1 MWQCYLYISYMKSRP
16 QNIIILISL
25 LLLLGYSCSSTK
37 YVPDNEFLLDVATV
51 KVDAKDVSYFDL
63 EPYVKQKANFKT
75 FEIFK
80 LPLFMYNLSGKDST
94 KWYNRALKRGGEPP
108 VLYDSTQ
115 VEPTV
120 VTLERVMNNKGYL
133 HAQVEPKVI
142 EKDKRAKVIYDVKS
156 GTASNIESYKINIS
170 DTVFDA
176 NIIDKSFPLRRRR
189 ANTSDSTRIS
199 LDQYL
204 SRGNLLKEGD
214 RFDLDLLDEE
224 RDRITSILRRNGYM
238 AFNKEY
244 IGFVADTIDKK
255 NKVDLEL
262 IIYPFTQ
269 RIGNNDVTEIP
280 HRQYY
285 VDKIDIYVDYDPITD
300 GDINH
305 YQATDT
311 VTRGYYSIFYGTRGR
326 YIKPFVILENCYIQP
341 QSLYNENQVSAT
353 YNALAQLHILKN
365 INIKY
370 EEYLEGD
377 STKLKCII
385 TAVPDKRQGISAE
398 VEGTNSAGFFGVG
411 ASLGYVH
418 RNAFKG
424 SELFNA
430 KLRGSYEAV
439 TPNFSS
445 FRDNYF
451 EIGGETS
458 LTFPRF
464 LFPFLSHDLRRRLR
478 ASTQVVSSYTYQ
490 RRPNYFTRTVFSTG
504 VKYIWENR
512 TNNTVRHTL
521 DLIEISYAHIPR
533 LDPRFEST
541 LSPNAKLYSF
551 TDQFIVSTGYTYY
564 KTNAIAPGLIGS
576 NRKNNRSTYSL
587 RASVETA
594 GNALALAAAL
604 AKIERD
610 PETGSRKIFD
620 TFFAQYVRGNIDYS
634 KSIRIDDKNALAW
647 RLGGGIAYAYGN
659 NKQVPFEKRFF
670 SGGANSVRGWAARE
684 LGPGA
689 FYRADANFN
698 DQSGDLRFD
707 ANIEY
712 RSKVFWKLELA
723 TFVDAGNIWTI
734 RGSERQDKG
743 EFKFDSFYK
752 QIAYAWGLGIR
763 LDLEFVII
771 RLDCGWKVYNPADI
785 PVYRTDESGYQVV
798 DGYQS
803 KWSILKPF
811 RFRENTAWHIA
822 VGYPF

>member
-1 MWQCYLYISYMKSRP
+1 MKFKPQHIYIS
-16 QNIIILISL
+16 IGIL
-25 LLLLGYSCSSTK
+25 LLVGYSCSSTK
-37 YVPDNEFLLDVATV
+37 YVSDNESLLEVSTV
-51 KVDAKDVSYFDL
+51 KVDAKDVSFFDL

-108 VLYDSTQ
+108 ILYDSTQ
-115 VEPTV
+115 VGPTI
-120 VTLERVMNNKGYL
+120 VTLERIMNNKGYL
-133 HAQVEPKVI
+133 HAQVEPKI
-142 EKDKRAKVIYDVKS
+142 IQKDNRTKVIYGVTS
-156 GTASNIESYKINIS
+156 GKPSNIESYTINIS
-170 DTVFDA
+170 DTVFDTD
-176 NIIDKSFPLRRRR
+176 IINQSFRQRRRSPSF
-189 ANTSDSTRIS
+189 TDSTRLS
-199 LDQYL
+199 LNDYL
-204 SRGNLLKEGD
+204 SRGNLLKKGD

-224 RDRITSILRRNGYM
+224 RDRITSVLRRNGYM

-244 IGFVADTIDKK
+244 IGFVADTLDKE

-262 IIYPFTQ
+262 IVYPFNQ
-269 RIGNNDVTEIP
+269 RVGNNESIEAP
-280 HRQYY
+280 HKQYY
-285 VDKIDIYVDYDPITD
+285 VDRIDIYVDYNPIVD

-311 VTRGYYSIFYGTRGR
+311 VTRGKYRIFYGTRGK
-326 YIKPFVILENCYIQP
+326 YIKPYVILENCYIQP
-341 QSLYNENQVSAT
+341 QALYNENQVSTT
-353 YNALAQLHILKN
+353 YNSLSQLNILKN
-365 INIKY
+365 VNIKY
-370 EEYLEGD
+370 EEYLEND
-377 STKLKCII
+377 STKLRCII
-385 TAVPDKRQGISAE
+385 TAVPDKKQGISAE

-418 RNAFKG
+418 RNIFKG

-445 FRDNYF
+445 FKDNYF

-458 LTFPRF
+458 ITFPRF
-464 LFPFLSHDLRRRLR
+464 LFPFLDRDLRRRLR
-478 ASTQVVSSYTYQ
+478 ASTQFVSSYTYQ
-490 RRPNYFTRTVFSTG
+490 RRPSYFTRTVFSTG
-504 VKYIWENR
+504 VKYIWETR
-512 TNNTVRHTL
+512 GNNTIRHTL
-521 DLIEISYAHIPR
+521 DLIEISYANIPH
-533 LDPRFEST
+533 LEPRFEST

-551 TDQFIVSTGYTYY
+551 TDQFIVSTGYTYF
-564 KTNAIAPGLIGS
+564 KTNSVAPGLIAS
-576 NRKNNRSTYSL
+576 KRKNNRSTYSL
-587 RASVETA
+587 RASIETA
-594 GNALALAAAL
+594 GNALALVAAL
-604 AKIERD
+604 ANIEKD
-610 PETGSRKIFD
+610 PVTGSRKIFD
-620 TFFAQYVRGNIDYS
+620 TFFAQYVRGNFDYS

-647 RLGGGIAYAYGN
+647 RLGGGIAYPYGN

-689 FYRADANFN
+689 FYRKDANFN

-723 TFVDAGNIWTI
+723 TFLDAGNIWTI
-734 RGSERQDKG
+734 RGSDRQDKG
-743 EFKFDSFYK
+743 EFKLNSFYK
-752 QIAYAWGLGIR
+752 QIASAWGLGIR
-763 LDLEFVII
+763 LDLEFIVI
-771 RLDCGWKVYNPADI
+771 RLDCGWKLYNPAEI
-785 PVYRTDESGYQVV
+785 PNYKLDESGYQVM

-811 RFRENTAWHIA
+811 KFRENTAWHIA

>member
-1 MWQCYLYISYMKSRP
+1 MKFKP
-16 QNIIILISL
+16 QHIVFLISTL
-25 LLLLGYSCSSTK
+25 LLLVYSCSSTK
-37 YVPDNEFLLDVATV
+37 YVPENESLLNVSAV
-51 KVDAKDVSYFDL
+51 KVDAKDVSFFDL
-63 EPYVKQKANFKT
+63 EPYLKQKANFKT

-80 LPLFMYNLSGKDST
+80 LPLFLYNLSGKDST
-94 KWYNRALKRGGEPP
+94 KWYNRALKKGGEPP
-108 VLYDSTQ
+108 VLYDSTL

-120 VTLERVMNNKGYL
+120 IALERIMNNKGYL
-133 HAQVEPKVI
+133 EALVEPKI
-142 EKDKRAKVIYDVKS
+142 TQKDKKTKVIYDVKS
-156 GTASNIESYKINIS
+156 GIPSVIQNYKINVS
-170 DTVFDA
+170 DTVFDSH
-176 NIIDKSFPLRRRR
+176 IIKKSFQSRRGGIS
-189 ANTSDSTRIS
+189 TSDSLKVDLNT
-199 LDQYL
+199 YL
-204 SRGNLLKEGD
+204 SVGSLLKAGD
-214 RFDLDLLDEE
+214 RFNLDLLDEE
-224 RDRITSILRRNGYM
+224 RNRVTSILKRNGYM
-238 AFNKEY
+238 SFSKEY
-244 IGFVADTIDKK
+244 IGFIADTIDKK
-255 NKVDLEL
+255 DNKVDLEL

-269 RIGNNDVTEIP
+269 RIGNNEIIEVP
-280 HRQYY
+280 HRQHF
-285 VDKIDIYVDYDPITD
+285 VNEVNIYVDYDPIAD
-300 GDINH
+300 GDINN
-305 YQATDT
+305 YQPTDT
-311 VTRGYYSIFYGTRGR
+311 ITRGNYHIYYGTRGR
-326 YIKPFVILENCYIQP
+326 YLKPFVILENCFIQP

-353 YNALAQLHILKN
+353 YNSLSQLHILRN

-370 EEYLEGD
+370 EEYLDND
-377 STKLKCII
+377 STKLRCII
-385 TAVPDKRQGISAE
+385 TAVPDKKQGISAE

-411 ASLGYVH
+411 ASLGYIH

-430 KLRGSYEAV
+430 KIRGSYEAV

-445 FRDNYF
+445 FKDNYF

-464 LFPFLSHDLRRRLR
+464 LFPFLKRDLRRKLR

-512 TNNTVRHTL
+512 MNNTVRHTL
-521 DLIEISYAHIPR
+521 DLIEISYANIPH
-533 LDPRFEST
+533 LDPVFENT

-551 TDQFIVSTGYTYY
+551 TDQFILSTGYTYF
-564 KTNAIAPGLIGS
+564 KTNSIAPGLIGS

-587 RASVETA
+587 RASIETA
-594 GNALALAAAL
+594 GNALSLIAAL
-604 AKIERD
+604 TNVKKD

-620 TFFAQYVRGNIDYS
+620 TFFAQYIRGNVDYS

-647 RLGGGIAYAYGN
+647 RIGGGFAYAYGN
-659 NKQVPFEKRFF
+659 NTQVPFEKRFF

-689 FYRADANFN
+689 FYREDANFN

-723 TFVDAGNIWTI
+723 TFLDAGNIWTI
-734 RGSERQDKG
+734 RGSERQEKG
-743 EFKFDSFYK
+743 EFKINSFYK
-752 QIAYAWGLGIR
+752 QIASAWGLGIR

-771 RLDCGWKVYNPADI
+771 RLDCGWKIYNPADI
-785 PVYRTDESGYQVV
+785 PKYKLDDSGYQIV